1 MRMICPHHNK
11 ATNNMSFNT
20 FRPSSICI
28 KRVHSSVT
36 DDEIAQTFIDLF
48 EKGFTQD
55 GAKFMCTR
63 DGESPIEKIDMV
75 PRIDH
80 RTQEEFWL
88 VFIHFKDNVLE
99 FEETP
104 RDSPVGNMHH
114 QTEAHR
120 FSTHLDDPNVT
131 DIRVQYRYPY
141 FFKCVKNTSNP
152 KAPTQAKV
160 LTEEDT
166 EELLKVQKERAVSWQ
181 VGVIEPVG
189 ESKNS
194 NE

>member
-1 MRMICPHHNK
+1 
-11 ATNNMSFNT
+11 MSINT

-36 DDEIAQTFIDLF
+36 DDVIAQTFIDLF
-48 EKGFTQD
+48 EKGWCRQFTPDTPD
-55 GAKFMCTR
+55 GAKFMCTS

-80 RTQEEFWL
+80 RTREEFWL
-88 VFIHFKDNVLE
+88 VFIRFNDNVLA

-104 RDSPVGNMHH
+104 RDSPAGNMHH

-120 FSTHLDDPNVT
+120 FSTHLDDPKVT

-141 FFKCVKNTSNP
+141 FFKCVKNTSKP

-189 ESKNS
+189 ESKSS